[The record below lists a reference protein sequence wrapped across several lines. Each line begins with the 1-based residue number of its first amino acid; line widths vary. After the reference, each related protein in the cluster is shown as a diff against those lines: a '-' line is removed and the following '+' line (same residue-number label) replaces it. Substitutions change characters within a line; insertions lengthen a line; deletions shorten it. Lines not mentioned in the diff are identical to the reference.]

1 MVEERV
7 YKLDDNTNMILIEHA
22 IYNNKRYLLLN
33 KENTDEIVIAYE
45 ENNELNIID
54 ESYENYKEI
63 AQTLYSKMKNN

>member
-1 MVEERV
+1 MVEEGV

-33 KENTDEIVIAYE
+33 KEDTDEIVIAYE

-54 ESYENYKEI
+54 ETYENYKEI
-63 AQTLYSKMKNN
+63 AQTLYSKLNK